1 MCKIDQVDD
10 ISNEEDDMN
19 TIWKFKLENIDQ
31 QTIEVPLPAKI
42 LSVVEQN
49 DDIMLYSVVDN
60 DKDVPKIP
68 VDILIKGAGDF
79 VENNI
84 GLYTFLGTVKLLE
97 NNEIWHVFYMY
108 ADNDSRSRQT
118 DRLGE
123 PLVEKFGRESAGKGG
138 LLIA

>member
-1 MCKIDQVDD
+1 
-10 ISNEEDDMN
+10 MN

-31 QTIEVPLPAKI
+31 QTIEIPLPAKI
-42 LSVVEQN
+42 LSVAEQN
-49 DDIMLYSVVDN
+49 DDIVLYSVVDN
-60 DKDVPKIP
+60 GKDVPTIP

-84 GLYTFLGTVKLLE
+84 GLYTFLGTVKLFCGT
-97 NNEIWHVFYMY
+97 EIWHVFYMY

-123 PLVEKFGRESAGKGG
+123 PLVEEFRRELPGKGG
-138 LLIA
+138 MLVA

>member
-1 MCKIDQVDD
+1 
-10 ISNEEDDMN
+10 MN

-31 QTIEVPLPAKI
+31 QTIEIPLPAKI

-84 GLYTFLGTVKLLE
+84 GLYTFLGTVKLFINE
-97 NNEIWHVFYMY
+97 EIWHVFYMY
-108 ADNDSRSRQT
+108 ADNDSRSGQA

-123 PLVEKFGRESAGKGG
+123 PVVEELRREFPGKGG
-138 LLIA
+138 LLVA